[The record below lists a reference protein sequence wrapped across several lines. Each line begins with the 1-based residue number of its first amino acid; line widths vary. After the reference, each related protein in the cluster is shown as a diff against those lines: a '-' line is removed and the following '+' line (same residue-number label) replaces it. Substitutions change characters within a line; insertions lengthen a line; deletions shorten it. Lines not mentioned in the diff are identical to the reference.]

1 MVKGKV
7 GCLMLNSINQKYDYV
22 TIDID
27 TPYNTFVKEDIGEYT
42 EKKLFELQ
50 IRGYKMEWIK
60 IRRSAS
66 GNVHIWIKF
75 QESYDVFTIMKLRAF
90 LKDDAFR
97 IRNDLRKLFS
107 GQMKE
112 FMILWDGKI
121 IYQHGKRIHKT
132 AGNWYNYVKIYQRYV
147 EKRLKE
153 KYFK

>member
-1 MVKGKV
+1 
-7 GCLMLNSINQKYDYV
+7 MLSSIEKYDYV

-50 IRGYKMEWIK
+50 MRGYKMEWIK
-60 IRRSAS
+60 IRKSAS

-75 QESYDVFTIMKLRAF
+75 KESYDVFTIMKLRAF

-97 IRNDLRKLFS
+97 IRNDLRKLFN

-121 IYQHGKRIHKT
+121 VYHKGKRIHKT
-132 AGNWYNYVKIYQRYV
+132 AGNWYNYVKLYQRYV

-153 KYFK
+153 KYFKE